1 MNMNTPPQNLLASQP
16 FLHGLPE
23 PHVARLTVCARS
35 VKVASRHR
43 LFEEG
48 GTADRF
54 WLIQAGQVA
63 LDTMVPGRGRV
74 IVEELGRGDV
84 VGLSWLF
91 PPFRWGFGAITT
103 QPLQAFAF
111 DGKAIA
117 AECDQDPEFGR
128 EMLQRFLRV
137 TLHRL
142 QATRNRL
149 LDVSAHPELL
159 PWELQP

>member
-1 MNMNTPPQNLLASQP
+1 VSAPRQSILGAHP
-16 FLHGLPE
+16 FLRRLPE
-23 PHVARLTVCARS
+23 QHVIRLAAHTRS
-35 VKVASRHR
+35 VKLPDKHR

-63 LDTMVPGRGRV
+63 LDSTVPGRGRV
-74 IVEELGRGDV
+74 IIEHVGRGDV

-91 PPFRWGFGAITT
+91 PPFRWGFGAVSI
-103 QPLQAFAF
+103 QPLQAFEF
-111 DGKAIA
+111 DAKAIRAEFEQDA
-117 AECDQDPEFGR
+117 AFGH
-128 EMLQRFLRV
+128 EMTERFLLV

-142 QATRNRL
+142 QATRGRL

-159 PWELQP
+159 PWQSRL

>member
-1 MNMNTPPQNLLASQP
+1 MNTPPQQVLGSHP
-16 FLHGLPE
+16 FLHGLPAH
-23 PHVARLTVCARS
+23 HVARLTPHARS
-35 VKVASRHR
+35 VRMPDHYR

-63 LDTMVPGRGRV
+63 LDTVVPGRGRV
-74 IVEELGRGDV
+74 IIEQLGRGDV
-84 VGLSWLF
+84 LGLSWLF

-103 QPLQAFAF
+103 QPVHAFEF
-111 DGKAIA
+111 DGPAIR
-117 AECDQDPEFGR
+117 AECGQDPEFGR
-128 EMLQRFLRV
+128 EMTRRFLRV

-142 QATRNRL
+142 QATRGRL

-159 PWELQP
+159 PWHLRS

>member
-1 MNMNTPPQNLLASQP
+1 MNTPPQRVLASHP
-16 FLHGLPE
+16 FLHGVPE
-23 PHVARLTVCARS
+23 SHVARLTAHARS
-35 VKVASRHR
+35 VKVPNRHR

-63 LDTMVPGRGRV
+63 LDTVVPGRGRV
-74 IVEELGRGDV
+74 VVEQLGRGDV

-103 QPLQAFAF
+103 QPLQAFEF
-111 DGKAIA
+111 DGKAIR
-117 AECDQDPEFGR
+117 AECAADPEFGR
-128 EMLQRFLRV
+128 EMIQRFLRV
-137 TLHRL
+137 TLRRL

-149 LDVSAHPELL
+149 LDVSSHPELL

>member
-1 MNMNTPPQNLLASQP
+1 MSIPSQQVLGSHP

-23 PHVARLTVCARS
+23 PHVVRLVPHARS
-35 VKVASRHR
+35 VTVPNRHR

-54 WLIQAGQVA
+54 WLIEAGQVE
-63 LDTMVPGRGRV
+63 LDTVVPGRGRM
-74 IVEELGRGDV
+74 IIEQLGRGDV

-103 QPLQAFAF
+103 QALQAFEL
-111 DGKAIA
+111 DGQAIRA
-117 AECDQDPEFGR
+117 KCAQDSAFGR
-128 EMLQRFLRV
+128 EITERFLRV

-142 QATRNRL
+142 QVTRGRL

-159 PWELQP
+159 PWQPRP

>member
-1 MNMNTPPQNLLASQP
+1 MNTPPQHVVGSHP

-23 PHVARLTVCARS
+23 PHVARLTAHARS
-35 VKVASRHR
+35 VKLPNRHR

-74 IVEELGRGDV
+74 IVEQLGRGDV

-91 PPFRWGFGAITT
+91 PPFRWGFGATAI
-103 QPLQAFAF
+103 QPLQAFGF
-111 DGKAIA
+111 DGQAVR
-117 AECDQDPEFGR
+117 AECDRDAEFGR

-142 QATRNRL
+142 QATRSRL

>member
-1 MNMNTPPQNLLASQP
+1 MSTPRTSILSAHP
-16 FLHGLPE
+16 FLRGLPE
-23 PHVARLTVCARS
+23 RHVARLAAHGRS
-35 VKVASRHR
+35 VKLPNQHR

-63 LDTMVPGRGRV
+63 VDSVVPGQGRV
-74 IVEELGRGDV
+74 IIEQLGRGDV

-103 QPLQAFAF
+103 QPLQAFEF
-111 DGKAIA
+111 DGKAVR
-117 AECDQDPEFGR
+117 AEFEQDPAFGH
-128 EMLQRFLRV
+128 EMAQRFLRV
-137 TLHRL
+137 TLRRL
-142 QATRNRL
+142 QATRGRL

-159 PWELQP
+159 PWQSPS

>member
-1 MNMNTPPQNLLASQP
+1 MSAPRQSILGAHP
-16 FLHGLPE
+16 FLHGLPGQ
-23 PHVARLTVCARS
+23 HVTLLAAHARS
-35 VKVASRHR
+35 VKLPDKHR

-63 LDTMVPGRGRV
+63 LDSTVPGRSRV
-74 IVEELGRGDV
+74 IIEYLGRGDV

-91 PPFRWGFGAITT
+91 PPFRWGFGAIAT
-103 QPLQAFAF
+103 QPLQAFEL
-111 DGKAIA
+111 DGKAIR
-117 AECDQDPEFGR
+117 AEFEQDPAFGH
-128 EMLQRFLRV
+128 EMTERFLRV

-142 QATRNRL
+142 QATRGRL

-159 PWELQP
+159 PWQSRP

>member
-1 MNMNTPPQNLLASQP
+1 MNTPPQRVLASHP

-23 PHVARLTVCARS
+23 SHVARLTAHARS
-35 VKVASRHR
+35 VQVPNRHR

-74 IVEELGRGDV
+74 VVEQLGRGDV

-91 PPFRWGFGAITT
+91 PRSGGGSARSRPSLCRRSSSTARPSGPNALTI
-103 QPLQAFAF
+103 LNS
-111 DGKAIA
+111 A
-117 AECDQDPEFGR
+117 AR
-128 EMLQRFLRV
+128 
-137 TLHRL
+137 
-142 QATRNRL
+142 
-149 LDVSAHPELL
+149 
-159 PWELQP
+159 